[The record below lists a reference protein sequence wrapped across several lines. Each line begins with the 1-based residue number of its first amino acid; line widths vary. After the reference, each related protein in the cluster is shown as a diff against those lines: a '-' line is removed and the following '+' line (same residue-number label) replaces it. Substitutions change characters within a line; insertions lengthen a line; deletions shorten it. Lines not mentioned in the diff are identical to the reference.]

1 MPELEVALRVALQ
14 ATEAARAILLE
25 ECARGDG
32 PRGEIGKCPADDEA
46 ESAIRRV
53 LCEAFPGWGYLGEE
67 TGAIAAT
74 EGEGE
79 HNVWFVDP
87 NDGTTSMQR
96 GYRGHAIAIGLVRD
110 GVPVLGVVCAVDA
123 PDDEGDL
130 FAWAD
135 GCGPIRR
142 NGVELVP
149 RVWQTRLGPEDVIGM
164 PQGANRNPVGYLA
177 CVEPARFIS
186 SPSIAYRLALVA
198 AGDFAATF
206 SLNYVHA
213 WDTAAGHA
221 LVRAAGGAVVD
232 EHGHAITYPARGLGN
247 VSRVFAGPPAV
258 VEQLR
263 RQAWDRAPRS
273 GFGESVPP
281 SDRVPVRAE
290 ASRLAHRPGALS
302 RAQGCLLGQLS
313 GDSLGAL
320 VEFKSADSIAARYLD
335 GGPRSLADGGPHV
348 ITAGQ
353 PTDDSELALCL
364 ARCIVAR
371 GCFDEEAVAVAY
383 AGWYHGWTHA
393 DSPETCSHRWCRP
406 FDMGGTIARAL
417 GAVSADDARGGQA
430 RFRAESAAS
439 RSSQANGAL
448 MRLAPIGIW
457 GAYRDA
463 SVVAAAARADTRL
476 THPHQVCQ
484 DASAVYATSLA
495 ATIREGLDASRTY
508 KFAMDWLRH
517 SSAEPSVAAALQAA
531 QSGAPAD
538 YLSQQGWVLVALQN
552 AFYQLLHA
560 ASLEDGVVA
569 TVRAGGDTDT
579 NAAIC
584 GALLGAVHGRPAIPE
599 QWQKMVLS
607 CRPMIGEA
615 GVRQPRPAIFWPTD
629 ALVLAERLLMS

>member
-1 MPELEVALRVALQ
+1 MVLKTLEVALGVALE
-14 ATEAARAILLE
+14 AVEAARTILLA
-25 ECARGDG
+25 ECSRGDG

-53 LCEAFPGWGYLGEE
+53 LCEAFPTWGYLGEE
-67 TGAIAAT
+67 TGAVAAAD
-74 EGEGE
+74 GEQ
-79 HNVWFVDP
+79 HVWFVDP

-96 GYRGHAIAIGLVRD
+96 GYRGHAISIGLVRD

-130 FAWAD
+130 LTWAD

-142 NGVELVP
+142 NGVELLP
-149 RVWQTRLGPEDVIGM
+149 RAWRAELRPDDVVGM

-177 CVEPARFIS
+177 CIAPARFIS

-198 AGDFAATF
+198 TGDFAATL
-206 SLNYVHA
+206 SLNYLRA

-221 LVRAAGGAVVD
+221 LIHAAGGVVVD
-232 EHGHAITYPARGLGN
+232 EHGHDITYPAQGLGN
-247 VSRVFAGPPAV
+247 VSRVFAGSRTV
-258 VEQLR
+258 VDQLR

-281 SDRVPVRAE
+281 SDRVPVRPE
-290 ASRLAHRPGALS
+290 PSRLAHRPGGLS
-302 RAQGCLLGQLS
+302 RAQGCLLGQLA

-320 VEFKSADSIAARYLD
+320 VEFKPADTIAARYPD
-335 GGPRSLADGGPHV
+335 GGPRLLADGGPHV

-353 PTDDSELALCL
+353 PTDDSELALSL
-364 ARCIVAR
+364 ARCIAAR

-417 GAVSADDARGGQA
+417 GAVSADDARSGHA
-430 RFRAESAAS
+430 RVRAQSGAS

-448 MRLAPIGIW
+448 MRVAPIGIW
-457 GAYRDA
+457 GAYRDV
-463 SVVAAAARADTRL
+463 SVVAEAARADSRL
-476 THPHQVCQ
+476 THPHKVCQ
-484 DASAVYATSLA
+484 DASAVYAVSLA
-495 ATIREGLDASRTY
+495 AAIREGLDASRAY
-508 KFAMDWLRH
+508 AFALDWLR
-517 SSAEPSVAAALQAA
+517 SSDAEPSVVSALRTAESA
-531 QSGAPAD
+531 APAD
-538 YLSQQGWVLVALQN
+538 YLSQQGWVLIALQN

-560 ASLEDGVVA
+560 ASVEAGVVA

-584 GALLGAVHGRPAIPE
+584 GALLGAVSGRAAIPE
-599 QWQKMVLS
+599 QWQTMVLS
-607 CRPMIGEA
+607 CRPMVGEA
-615 GVRQPRPAIFWPTD
+615 GIRQPRPAVFWPTD